1 MTSLKCTEVMRM
13 NRLRFSIYLGAN
25 EGNNQSL
32 KKAITDLGI
41 WIGQSSNTLVY
52 TRDCRENIYALEY
65 FGKV

>member
-1 MTSLKCTEVMRM
+1 M

>member
-1 MTSLKCTEVMRM
+1 M
-13 NRLRFSIYLGAN
+13 NITIYLGAN

-52 TRDCRENIYALEY
+52 TRDWRENIYALEY

>member
-1 MTSLKCTEVMRM
+1 M

-41 WIGQSSNTLVY
+41 WIGQSGNALVY
-52 TRDCRENIYALEY
+52 THDCRENIYALEY